1 MSQYIQLFTAALSQ
15 PLVNI
20 DQALNEKDEIIAGL
34 QHSLSQ
40 LEQLNAELNARVQ
53 HPLKTQDVEQEY
65 QLVDD
70 VTEPGVDVH
79 VISMPYITPFD
90 ESPLPTSPPPN
101 KPSRPQFKRSAI
113 VASPSISIMSMPHIT
128 PFDESLLSTSPP
140 SHKPQFKRSAI
151 VANPIILPNSYTKSE
166 ACLMTDAQIVSEF
179 KRITG
184 LTELRCKHCGQR
196 KQGGKAKPIEPFWI
210 NEIVI
215 RCKNKG
221 INIDEIPKTCDKRQ
235 SKNRKTNPSS
245 NATYPGMREAA
256 KSNNHETVRQLSALR
271 CAAVEELGMNPS
283 PWRYV

>member
-20 DQALNEKDEIIAGL
+20 DQALNEKDEIIAEL
-34 QHSLSQ
+34 RQRVSQ

-70 VTEPGVDVH
+70 VTEPGVDVP

-90 ESPLPTSPPPN
+90 ESPLPTSPPPIS
-101 KPSRPQFKRSAI
+101 PPPI
-113 VASPSISIMSMPHIT
+113 SPS
-128 PFDESLLSTSPP
+128 STSPP
-140 SHKPQFKRSAI
+140 RRQPFKRTVI
-151 VANPIILPNSYTKSE
+151 PANPIILPNSYTKSE